1 MSDAAE
7 EEGKHGDGD
16 SISDTTES
24 VELEEALEES
34 LRGDHL
40 LFFIKKE
47 GEEGSDI
54 ESNRILLKKGLA
66 AEVSMPSVP

>member
-1 MSDAAE
+1 MSDAAA

-16 SISDTTES
+16 SIADATES

-40 LFFIKKE
+40 LF
-47 GEEGSDI
+47 S
-54 ESNRILLKKGLA
+54 
-66 AEVSMPSVP
+66 